1 MGNAR
6 KGKSDSC
13 HLPEMAFL
21 GDTASNFYLTVAAV
35 IRILSDGWIK
45 DYVFVAT
52 NAFVEP
58 GKKTGHS
65 LASPRDTAGTTRRLG
80 SIDPIFQLHFP
91 TDEMHLVDTR
101 EL

>member
-13 HLPEMAFL
+13 HLLEMAFL

-52 NAFVEP
+52 NSFVEP

-65 LASPRDTAGTTRRLG
+65 LASPEHRTTRQAAEKIR
-80 SIDPIFQLHFP
+80 FEQL
-91 TDEMHLVDTR
+91 
-101 EL
+101 